1 MLGFDNIKIDIDDL
15 LSPIKQYK
23 KIALGVSGGA
33 DSLALMLIIAE
44 WASKTDAAPQVFVYS
59 VDHKLRP
66 NSDKEVA
73 YVIKQAKKLGLK
85 SRVLNWQGK
94 KPTTGIQEKARAARY
109 QLIKQAMK
117 QDKVEILLTGHHA
130 YDQAETI
137 LMRIAHSSGI
147 KGLGGMSKFSKVE
160 GIKIFRPLL
169 EISPILLH
177 EIVENSDLKAINDP
191 SNKNEN
197 FERIRWRKILPAL
210 FENGLDERQFSIFS
224 KRIKRAN
231 DALEENCLSSFENI
245 TTIDTLGILH
255 IDKQGFINL
264 SEEIK
269 IRSLQKAI
277 RYIGNDAKPFALAK
291 IEKLSAKIQNDKNFK
306 KLTLHKCNIA
316 SRDNYFEISKELS
329 YLPKN
334 NIILNAGEK
343 VYWDNRF
350 IIENILPK
358 EKINISSSI
367 NINRADLKDMPNLI
381 TSSPMSNIR
390 SAPLVR
396 DKNQNIIALGTHII
410 DKEKMIKLR
419 NIFTQNELKY
429 EK

>member
-1 MLGFDNIKIDIDDL
+1 MLNFDDL
-15 LSPIKQYK
+15 LSPIKAYK
-23 KIALGVSGGA
+23 KIALGVSGGS
-33 DSLALMLIIAE
+33 DSLALMLIVAR
-44 WASKTDAAPQVFVYS
+44 WVSKIDKAPQVIVYS
-59 VDHKLRP
+59 IDHKLRP

-73 YVIKQAKKLGLK
+73 FVIAQAKKLGLK
-85 SRVLNWQGK
+85 AKSLSWQGK

-137 LMRIAHSSGI
+137 LMRMAHSSGI

-160 GIKIFRPLL
+160 EVKIFRPLL
-169 EISPILLH
+169 EISPPLLH
-177 EIVENSDLKAINDP
+177 EIVANSNLKAINDP
-191 SNKNEN
+191 SNENKN
-197 FERIRWRKILPAL
+197 FERIRWRKILPSL
-210 FENGLDERQFSIFS
+210 FELGLDERQFSIFS
-224 KRIKRAN
+224 KRINRAN
-231 DALEENCLSSFENI
+231 NALEQHCLDSFKKI
-245 TTIDTLGILH
+245 TTIDILGILH
-255 IDKQGFINL
+255 IDKQSFIDL
-264 SEEIK
+264 SDEIK
-269 IRSLQKAI
+269 IRILQKAI

-291 IEKLSAKIQNDKNFK
+291 IEQLSEKMQNDKNFK

-316 SRDNYFEISKELS
+316 IKDNYFEISKELS

-350 IIENILPK
+350 IIENILSKKSSK

-367 NINRADLKDMPNLI
+367 NINRADLKDMPSFI

-396 DKNQNIIALGTHII
+396 DNNQNIIALGTHII
-410 DKEKMIKLR
+410 DKDKTIKLK
-419 NIFTQNELKY
+419 NIFTENELKY